1 MNMRELADIKVRVK
15 CVDDNWYVFNMAEVL
30 CNSIRVRVTYHGTIG
45 QFTGLIDKNDKE
57 IYEGDIVMGVCVFGD
72 NIPAVVE
79 FSNGAFGVKWD
90 NVDEYVFTPFTS
102 FCNVKWEV
110 IGNIHD
116 NPELLEKL

>member
-1 MNMRELADIKVRVK
+1 MRDLEFQFRVK
-15 CVDDNWYVFNMAEVL
+15 GIDDKWHFSGVFTNLNTLPVGVVHTNTLGE
-30 CNSIRVRVTYHGTIG
+30 Y
-45 QFTGLIDKNDKE
+45 TGLKDKNGKR

-72 NIPAVVE
+72 NIPSVVE

-102 FCNVKWEV
+102 FCKVEWEV

-116 NPELLEKL
+116 NI